1 MCKKIL
7 RLEHC
12 RMSTAFWASL
22 LTEMLVGHL
31 LAPLLTDR
39 STHRAA
45 GEAAPTPHS
54 ASVIK
59 SALSYGCS
67 QLTCRGTAQS
77 VGDGGRPT
85 KDNKAVCFTF
95 PLNTKGTQNRGRQRH
110 GFVFQVLM
118 SVLKCL

>member
-1 MCKKIL
+1 MF
-7 RLEHC
+7 R
-12 RMSTAFWASL
+12 AYL
-22 LTEMLVGHL
+22 LTEMLARHL

-39 STHRAA
+39 SMHRAA
-45 GEAAPTPHS
+45 REAAPMPHS

-59 SALSYGCS
+59 SALSYRCS

-85 KDNKAVCFTF
+85 KDNKAICFTF
-95 PLNTKGTQNRGRQRH
+95 PLNIKDNQNRGRQRH

-118 SVLKCL
+118 SVSKCL

>member
-1 MCKKIL
+1 MF
-7 RLEHC
+7 R
-12 RMSTAFWASL
+12 AYL
-22 LTEMLVGHL
+22 LTEMLAGHL

-45 GEAAPTPHS
+45 GEAAPAPHS

-67 QLTCRGTAQS
+67 QLTCRGMAQS

-85 KDNKAVCFTF
+85 KDNKAICF
-95 PLNTKGTQNRGRQRH
+95 LYTKDNQNGGGKSMALFSR
-110 GFVFQVLM
+110 F
-118 SVLKCL
+118 SCLS